1 MLVSA
6 PAGSGKTA
14 LLAEWLAVGNPPGA
28 VARVPLG
35 HETDGW
41 RAFWDAVAAVV
52 PGGAASREALADLGE
67 PVVLVLDDFHLI
79 RSPEV
84 VADLDWLVDSE
95 EGRVHVLLLTRSDPP
110 LRLER
115 LRLSG
120 RMSELRA
127 VDLAFTLPE
136 TDELL
141 SGLELP
147 DTDVE
152 LLWRRTEGWVGGL
165 RLAQLSLERSIDR
178 HGFVASFSGDDR
190 AVSDYLTSEV
200 VDQQPA
206 DTLDFL
212 LRTCVADRLTGELA
226 DALTGRRDGERTL
239 RGLERQVGLVAASDG
254 HGHWYR
260 YHPLLLEV
268 LRAESRRRLA
278 DQQAELHRRAARWH
292 ADEGSALDAA
302 RHAVDG
308 GDWELAADVLGE
320 HWLGALTRG
329 GGPALLELCERIP
342 ADAVRGDGELALALA
357 GLRLAAGDDTGV
369 DRLLD
374 EAFRLAQQL
383 PERRAR
389 RFGVTSAAISLY
401 RARLRGD
408 VEGALDAARSA
419 LDAEWSQGLGV
430 EIRAL
435 TLANLGIAEF
445 WSGASDAASEHM
457 QQAAGLALKAAN
469 DFLLFLAESYAAAV
483 DAQSGRLR
491 EAAARAEHAV
501 ELAKRRD
508 WARVP
513 DAAMGYAALAA
524 AHLWRGELLEAE
536 RLADRAV
543 ATVAGSSDPLL
554 GPAVSL
560 LRAGVLALRGEPLR
574 ALDFVRGAT
583 AHDPSSRLLR
593 VSASLL
599 EADLWLAL
607 GEPDRARRVLVDLD
621 PFDAAV
627 GMARLQL
634 AEGDPRE
641 AAATIAAYLA
651 DDRDPLIPFARV
663 EARVLDAIAHD
674 ALRDEPGA
682 MAALERALDMAEAR
696 GCSMAIARYGAPLRS
711 LLRRV
716 LSHGT
721 RHRALA
727 DELLSLLARD
737 SAPAPATA
745 GPLLEPLSE
754 RELTVLRYLPT
765 MMSNAEIAAEM
776 YVSVNTVKT
785 HLKHVYRKLDVTDR
799 RECVR
804 RGRELRLLSP
814 GLGE

>member
-1 MLVSA
+1 
-6 PAGSGKTA
+6 
-14 LLAEWLAVGNPPGA
+14 LLAEWLAVGKAPGV

-35 HETDGW
+35 HEADGQ

-52 PGGAASREALADLGE
+52 PGGPASRDALAELRE
-67 PVVLVLDDFHLI
+67 PVVLVLDDFHLV
-79 RSPEV
+79 RSHEV
-84 VADLDWLVDSE
+84 AADLDWLVDRE
-95 EGRVHVLLLTRSDPP
+95 QGHLHVLLLTRSDPP

-115 LRLSG
+115 LRLSSS
-120 RMSELRA
+120 MSELRA
-127 VDLAFTLPE
+127 ADLAFTLSE
-136 TDELL
+136 TDALL
-141 SGLELP
+141 SGLDLADE
-147 DTDVE
+147 DVE
-152 LLWRRTEGWVGGL
+152 SLWRRTEGWVGAL
-165 RLAQLSLERSIDR
+165 RLAQLSLERSVDR
-178 HGFVASFSGDDR
+178 HGFVASFAGDDR
-190 AVSDYLTSEV
+190 AVSDYLMSEV

-206 DTLDFL
+206 ETLEFL
-212 LRTCVADRLTGELA
+212 LRTCVADQLTGGLA

-239 RGLERQVGLVAASDG
+239 RGLDRQIGLVAAIDG

-268 LRAESRRRLA
+268 LRAESRRRLP
-278 DQQAELHRRAARWH
+278 DRQAELHRRAARWH
-292 ADEGSALDAA
+292 AETGSALDAA

-320 HWLGALTRG
+320 QWLGAVTRG
-329 GGPALLELCERIP
+329 SGPGLLELCERIP
-342 ADAVRGDGELALALA
+342 AEAVSADAELALALA

-369 DRLLD
+369 DGLLD
-374 EAFRLAQQL
+374 EAFRLAPQL

-389 RFGVTSAAISLY
+389 RFGVTSAATSLY

-408 VEGALDAARSA
+408 VDGAVDAARSA
-419 LDAEWSQGLGV
+419 LDAEWSQDLGV

-445 WSGASDAASEHM
+445 WSGASEAASVHM
-457 QQAAGLALKAAN
+457 QQAAGLARESAN

-491 EAAARAEHAV
+491 EAAARAQHAV
-501 ELAKRRD
+501 ELAEQRD
-508 WARVP
+508 WGRVP

-524 AHLWRGELLEAE
+524 AHLWRGKVRESEQ
-536 RLADRAV
+536 LADRA
-543 ATVAGSSDPLL
+543 AAAVAGSSDPLV

-560 LRAGVLALRGEPLR
+560 LRAAVLALRGEPLR
-574 ALDFVRGAT
+574 ALDVVRGAT
-583 AHDPSSRLLR
+583 AHGPSSRLLC
-593 VSASLL
+593 VSAGLL
-599 EADLWLAL
+599 EADLLLAL
-607 GEPDRARRVLVDLD
+607 GEPDRARRVLADLD

-634 AEGDPRE
+634 AEGHPGE

-651 DDRDPLIPFARV
+651 DERDPLIPFARV
-663 EARVLDAIAHD
+663 EASVLDAIAHD

-682 MAALERALDMAEAR
+682 LAALERALDMAEAR
-696 GCSMAIARYGAPLRS
+696 DCSMAITRYGAPLRS
-711 LLRRV
+711 LLRRL

-727 DELLSLLARD
+727 DELLTLLARD
-737 SAPAPATA
+737 SAPAPVKPA
-745 GPLLEPLSE
+745 PLLEPLSQ

-776 YVSVNTVKT
+776 FVSVNTVKT
-785 HLKHVYRKLDVTDR
+785 HLRHVYRKLDVTDR